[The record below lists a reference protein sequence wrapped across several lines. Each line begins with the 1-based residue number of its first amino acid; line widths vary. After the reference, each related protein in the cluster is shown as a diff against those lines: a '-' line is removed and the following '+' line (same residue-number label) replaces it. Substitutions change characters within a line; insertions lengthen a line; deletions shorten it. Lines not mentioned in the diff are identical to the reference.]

1 MRAEKHAGCVMNETR
16 KHRAVCAADESMHV
30 HGEQRRSFQ
39 SNAFH
44 ESRVFSLLPPRPR
57 TYGLSFRGSEL
68 LGLQVQG
75 FCCPLQQRPSSG
87 RITHRVTPQSR
98 GGREGSLTLL
108 SNLKGRLERRAKP
121 ASASRTENRPEVIT
135 EGGASTVCHHTDP
148 ISELTETHTTPRKSE
163 RQALQGQSGAT
174 KVSQL
179 HLYLPSSLC
188 DDEEQDTEKEEMR
201 TSVEKTTTQGSE
213 TNDSSVLINPS
224 HNS

>member
-1 MRAEKHAGCVMNETR
+1 MEKVRHNCKPT
-16 KHRAVCAADESMHV
+16 K
-30 HGEQRRSFQ
+30 
-39 SNAFH
+39 
-44 ESRVFSLLPPRPR
+44 
-57 TYGLSFRGSEL
+57 TWLSTLTDRGSEEST
-68 LGLQVQG
+68 GQRSSQEAHGQSGGAAVIHNSVQG

-213 TNDSSVLINPS
+213 TNDSSVLVNPS